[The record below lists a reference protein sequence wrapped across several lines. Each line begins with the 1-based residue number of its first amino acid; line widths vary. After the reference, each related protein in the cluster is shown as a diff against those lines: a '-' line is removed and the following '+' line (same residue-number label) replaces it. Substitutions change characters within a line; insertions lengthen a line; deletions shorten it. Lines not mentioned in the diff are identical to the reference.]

1 MKIKSI
7 EEFEFP
13 NDLNSILKEEEYWED
28 ESFEP
33 ITITVEEIQ
42 YKGKDMVSYQADF
55 EVLDEYEEIDG
66 DEWEKLIRIYIERN
80 ELELL
85 EFVKGD
91 SESSTC
97 VIWTNNQSNFKKI
110 LGRMIELIENKN
122 EVNRITKEAS
132 R

>member
-1 MKIKSI
+1 MKIESI
-7 EEFEFP
+7 KNFNLPDNLLE
-13 NDLNSILKEEEYWED
+13 ILKEEDYF
-28 ESFEP
+28 ESEIFHP
-33 ITITVEEIQ
+33 ILITIEEIEF
-42 YKGKDMVSYQADF
+42 KGEDMISYQAEF

-66 DEWEKLIRIYIERN
+66 DEWEELIRKYIEKN
-80 ELELL
+80 EPELL

-97 VIWTNNQSNFKKI
+97 VIWSNSQSNFIKI

-122 EVNRITKEAS
+122 EVNRIKKEAS

>member
-7 EEFEFP
+7 QEFNFP
-13 NDLNSILKEEEYWED
+13 IKLETILKEEEYWED

-42 YKGKDMVSYQADF
+42 FNGKNIISYQADF
-55 EVLDEYEEIDG
+55 EVLDEFEEIEG
-66 DEWEKLIRIYIERN
+66 DEWEELIIKYIERN
-80 ELELL
+80 DPELL
-85 EFVKGD
+85 EFVNGD

-97 VIWTNNQSNFKKI
+97 VIWTSSQSNFKKI

-122 EVNRITKEAS
+122 EVAKIRKEES